1 MDVAPKSVMSFCS
14 SLSFRLIT
22 KRQDNGLR
30 AVFCLD
36 LCSKY
41 FALKNDSAICTCI
54 CAEYLIMNSKKKR
67 PKNRVYSHLSVL
79 FSQFFFVGKSII

>member
-1 MDVAPKSVMSFCS
+1 MDFAPKSVMSSCS
-14 SLSFRLIT
+14 SLSCRLIT

-36 LCSKY
+36 VCSKY

-54 CAEYLIMNSKKKR
+54 CAEYLIMDSKKKR
-67 PKNRVYSHLSVL
+67 PKNRVYSH
-79 FSQFFFVGKSII
+79 FSIFFFSFLLVKV